1 MNKLDYLAQQEE
13 QLRKLNE
20 QLDAKQSDLLKN
32 ADDVAKQA
40 EAPPDLFAN
49 AAWTVNEPAKEE
61 QEDPVIAEKP
71 EPQPE
76 KDQAIAEDNEDL
88 SQVQNYQAV
97 LERSRE

>member
-32 ADDVAKQA
+32 ADEVAKKE
-40 EAPPDLFAN
+40 EAPADLFAN

-61 QEDPVIAEKP
+61 EQDPAVDE
-71 EPQPE
+71 QPE
-76 KDQAIAEDNEDL
+76 AQPEQVEAEEGNEDL

-97 LERSRE
+97 LQRSRE